1 MKMRGFIYAIF
12 SLALVFGISGCNNA
26 KEDVNDD
33 IGMITE
39 ERTEAERLE
48 TEQLEAEQPVEIA
61 TQNLGYGNLE
71 EFKKIY
77 NQIQSVDNAE
87 NFVATWNRTDVQSS
101 MSAHIIVTNQDT
113 EGFDFSGDFSYYSH
127 SGCLA
132 GRAYFVSS
140 DIAIYEY
147 QPEYSENDITQYV
160 VFERTE
166 EGLNVIASDYS
177 GALGLGAN
185 VTVDG
190 TYIEGEPMYTNAT
203 VLEDNFTADEQE
215 SIKNMLGNDYDEYF
229 KDVVEYGVLERS
241 QCTLEDGTNAAFYE
255 GFIPTMGGYAFE
267 LLKCEN
273 GDLYFYS
280 EAEEIGWKT
289 NVSGAIDYP
298 AYEVEE

>member
-33 IGMITE
+33 TGMITE
-39 ERTEAERLE
+39 ERTEGRTEEKESVDITTLNLE
-48 TEQLEAEQPVEIA
+48 
-61 TQNLGYGNLE
+61 YGNLE

-77 NQIQSVDNAE
+77 NQIQSVDQAE
-87 NFVATWNRTDVQSS
+87 NFVATWNRTDVQNC
-101 MSAHIIVTNQDT
+101 MSAQIIVSNQDG
-113 EGFDFSGDFSYYSH
+113 EGFDFSGDFLYYSH
-127 SGCLA
+127 SGYLA
-132 GRAYFVSS
+132 GRAYFVSP
-140 DIAIYEY
+140 DMAIFEY

-166 EGLNVIASDYS
+166 EGLNVIASDCS
-177 GALGLGAN
+177 GALGLGAS
-185 VTVDG
+185 VSVDG
-190 TYIEGEPMYTNAT
+190 TYIEGEPVYTNAT

-229 KDVVEYGVLERS
+229 KDVVEYGVLES
-241 QCTLEDGTNAAFYE
+241 SECTLEDGTKAVFYE
-255 GFIPTMGGYAFE
+255 GFMPTMGGYAFE

-273 GDLYFYS
+273 GDLYFYP

>member
-1 MKMRGFIYAIF
+1 MKMRRIIYAVF
-12 SLALVFGISGCNNA
+12 SLVIVFGISGCSNA
-26 KEDVNDD
+26 KKNDSYD
-33 IGMITE
+33 TETPTEKRTE
-39 ERTEAERLE
+39 ERTEGRTEEKESVDISTLNLE
-48 TEQLEAEQPVEIA
+48 
-61 TQNLGYGNLE
+61 YGNLE

-77 NQIQSVDNAE
+77 NQIQSVDHAE
-87 NFVATWNRTDVQSS
+87 NFVATWNRTDVQNC
-101 MSAHIIVTNQDT
+101 MSAQIIVSNQDG
-113 EGFDFSGDFSYYSH
+113 EGFDFSGDFLYYSH
-127 SGCLA
+127 SGYLA
-132 GRAYFVSS
+132 GRAYFVSP
-140 DIAIYEY
+140 DMAIFEY

-166 EGLNVIASDYS
+166 EGLNVIASDRS
-177 GALGLGAN
+177 GALGLGAS
-185 VTVDG
+185 VSVDG
-190 TYIEGEPMYTNAT
+190 TYIEGEPVYTNAT

-229 KDVVEYGVLERS
+229 KDVVEYGVLES
-241 QCTLEDGTNAAFYE
+241 SECTLEDGTKAVFYE
-255 GFIPTMGGYAFE
+255 GFMPTMGGYAFE

>member
-1 MKMRGFIYAIF
+1 MKMRGIIYAVF
-12 SLALVFGISGCNNA
+12 SLVIVFGISGCSNA
-26 KEDVNDD
+26 KKNDSYD
-33 IGMITE
+33 TEAPTEKRTE
-39 ERTEAERLE
+39 ERTEGRTEEKESVDISTLNLE
-48 TEQLEAEQPVEIA
+48 
-61 TQNLGYGNLE
+61 YGNLE